1 MDSVIDGDR
10 VRLRLW
16 EDTDQPR
23 SLTCSNGRGEAFG
36 DWLPGVTKDLANIPA
51 FIRHVTDE
59 FLNQSAFFY
68 AIEGEGEPVGQVSL
82 RLRPPASGEVG
93 YWVCTDRTRSRFATR
108 GVIAVCEAAFRDGL
122 EELVIHCDEG
132 NSPSASVARKA
143 GLTHVRTD
151 DLDSSLPRTQAQ
163 TGREMTWVRPARR
176 N

>member
-82 RLRPPASGEVG
+82 RLRSPGSGEVG
-93 YWVCTDRTRSRFATR
+93 YWVHGQDQEWLRHPWGDR
-108 GVIAVCEAAFRDGL
+108 GVRSSIPGR
-122 EELVIHCDEG
+122 
-132 NSPSASVARKA
+132 AR
-143 GLTHVRTD
+143 GVGHPLRRGQQSQRVGG
-151 DLDSSLPRTQAQ
+151 AQ
-163 TGREMTWVRPARR
+163 GRPHACSH
-176 N
+176 